1 MRKWQIRHAA
11 IWCNWGWG
19 VVVVCG
25 GVQALYPHLRW
36 ISDRWFTKSKSVSP
50 LTATTS
56 SRSPRR
62 LKLWL
67 ERTPRPQPD
76 TLATTR
82 AVAECVP
89 RLVQCN
95 LPENAGKKRNGK
107 LAGASCAA
115 NRPDAT
121 SGWRGWWPNQWIWFW
136 LSQLLYGLWQQHPVT
151 VRAHGP
157 LLASPVPHAFC
168 PRVSVIC
175 LSSFDA
181 CAWLPRG
188 WLRPFASPERHGRR
202 DHETVSVCVLWPSE
216 IPRNLSGSAASIGIG
231 SAALDGRTSVHPT
244 RALISSKRRM
254 MWLGTTGDQTKARK
268 FPAPWRDGIGRDWV
282 MSCVNFDLKRT
293 TASASPRTRRA
304 VDRLFA
310 IAPRRKTRVVTST
323 VTRHGQGVP
332 SRSRAHRGWQTGRPP
347 SRRLLHDAPALR
359 PP

>member
-95 LPENAGKKRNGK
+95 LPENAGKRRNGK
-107 LAGASCAA
+107 LAG
-115 NRPDAT
+115 P
-121 SGWRGWWPNQWIWFW
+121 PVW
-136 LSQLLYGLWQQHPVT
+136 LT
-151 VRAHGP
+151 ARTP
-157 LLASPVPHAFC
+157 LQVDVGGGQSN
-168 PRVSVIC
+168 
-175 LSSFDA
+175 
-181 CAWLPRG
+181 G
-188 WLRPFASPERHGRR
+188 
-202 DHETVSVCVLWPSE
+202 
-216 IPRNLSGSAASIGIG
+216 SGSGYRNCFTVCGSSIR
-231 SAALDGRTSVHPT
+231 S
-244 RALISSKRRM
+244 
-254 MWLGTTGDQTKARK
+254 
-268 FPAPWRDGIGRDWV
+268 
-282 MSCVNFDLKRT
+282 
-293 TASASPRTRRA
+293 
-304 VDRLFA
+304 
-310 IAPRRKTRVVTST
+310 
-323 VTRHGQGVP
+323 QGVHTD
-332 SRSRAHRGWQTGRPP
+332 RC
-347 SRRLLHDAPALR
+347 LLLLS
-359 PP
+359 